1 MSSQRSSE
9 NGGAYDFPFSP
20 FQSLGLM
27 PRRLR
32 SSSCLTEFSV
42 VNVSCSWIVSK
53 CYQERR
59 SVCLHVFAAGAPV
72 CKPPRY
78 RR

>member
-32 SSSCLTEFSV
+32 SSSCLTDF
-42 VNVSCSWIVSK
+42 
-53 CYQERR
+53 QFQ
-59 SVCLHVFAAGAPV
+59 L
-72 CKPPRY
+72 
-78 RR
+78 